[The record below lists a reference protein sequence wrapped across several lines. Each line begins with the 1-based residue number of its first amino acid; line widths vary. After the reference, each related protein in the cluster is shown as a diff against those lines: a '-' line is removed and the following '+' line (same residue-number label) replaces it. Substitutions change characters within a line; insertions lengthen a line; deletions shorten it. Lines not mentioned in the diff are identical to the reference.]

1 MPVLSAL
8 ADGYEVYFLTDASGG
23 ASREAHDMAV
33 QRMIQAG
40 TIPTTTWPYVS
51 ELQCDW
57 ARAET
62 AGAVTKLFKEHGGG
76 FGQELRWGWEL
87 VGLKEGT
94 RSHHRVLALPSH
106 ATTSISV
113 PTGTVKR
120 KAVPCGALGDTQS
133 FPP

>member
-76 FGQELRWGWEL
+76 FGQELRWGW
-87 VGLKEGT
+87 
-94 RSHHRVLALPSH
+94 SSSAS
-106 ATTSISV
+106 
-113 PTGTVKR
+113 R
-120 KAVPCGALGDTQS
+120 KAHAHTIGFWRCQVMQQRPSQS
-133 FPP
+133 